1 MNSKFFKEKIKRI
14 FNDKKTIIDIGGG
27 LRVSEKQG
35 NRFDKANE
43 WMLPFL
49 DKVEYKIMDPVDTY
63 HPNIVGDIH
72 SMPFQDNSLEAILCL
87 SVLEHVENPILAARE
102 MHRVL
107 KSDGYCLVYVPFL
120 YYYHAEKGYYGDFWR
135 FTEDSINFMFK
146 DFSNIET
153 QQARGAIETWLKISP
168 LGRFKLLLLVGEF
181 FDKLTGKSKSKQTS
195 GYYVF
200 LIK

>member
-63 HPNIVGDIH
+63 HPDIVGDIH
-72 SMPFQDNSLEAILCL
+72 SMSFQDNSLEAILCL
-87 SVLEHVENPILAARE
+87 SVLEHVENPILAAQE
-102 MHRVL
+102 MYRVL
-107 KSDGYCLVYVPFL
+107 KFDGYCLVHVPFL

-135 FTEDSINFMFK
+135 FTEDSVNFIFK
-146 DFSNIET
+146 DFSSIEI
-153 QQARGAIETWLKISP
+153 QQVRGAIETWLKISP
-168 LGRFKLLLLVGEF
+168 LGRSDLLLRAGTF
-181 FDKLTGKSKSKQTS
+181 FDRVTGKSKSKQTS

-200 LIK
+200 LVK